1 MTDFDVN
8 VVSAMSGRYIA
19 AGLDDTWAGQF
30 LSSVVKEGK
39 APRGR
44 GIALLQDVLTR
55 EVQPEDI
62 KKTYDWIIGL
72 CIAGGTSNE
81 YLTRQAMNVR
91 KGYALTDYHRS
102 QIKNIEARGLACVGR
117 VATPEERSLAH
128 NLNLIASNRSKVFW
142 SHRPATFGRLV
153 SLFKIIVEDGMITDS
168 DIMWMKDNFKPAV
181 KELTTPSHP
190 LSSLRWVYN
199 RQFDVHDTVL
209 IVSPTFISTGGELV
223 VDGIV
228 RGEKKEIQIDSLY
241 KRPPK
246 KSKTA

>member
-1 MTDFDVN
+1 MADFDVSG
-8 VVSAMSGRYIA
+8 VSAMSDRYIA

-44 GIALLQDVLTR
+44 GIALLQDLLNR

-91 KGYALTDYHRS
+91 KGYTLTDYNFN
-102 QIKNIEARGLACVGR
+102 QIKSIEARGMSCVGR
-117 VATPEERSLAH
+117 VATPEEARLAH
-128 NLNLIASNRSKVFW
+128 NLNLIASHRSKFFW
-142 SHRPATFGRLV
+142 SHRPVTYGRLI
-153 SLFKIIVEDGMITDS
+153 SLFKLIKEDGMITDS
-168 DIMWMKDNFKPAV
+168 DITWMKGNFKPAV

-190 LSSLRWVYN
+190 LNSLRWVYN
-199 RQFDVHDTVL
+199 RQSDVHDTVL
-209 IVSPTFISTGGELV
+209 IVSSTAVSSGGILV

-228 RGEKKEIQIDSLY
+228 RGVKKEIRIDSLC

-246 KSKTA
+246 KSKIS